1 MQAEPPTHFRAGVL
15 ERLGL
20 HRWLAPPGRI
30 AMRNLERRPLKAA
43 LSALGIAFAV
53 AILLVGRFFVDAISV
68 IAEVQFRHVQR
79 ENLMVVFNAPG
90 SAAVRYDLTRLP
102 GVLRAEPFRMVPVR
116 LRAGHHSRRTAL
128 LGLEEAG
135 ELRRL
140 IGRRLVPTGLPPEGV
155 LLTTKLGEVLDVSP
169 GDTLT
174 VEVLEGARQMRRV
187 AVAGFVDE
195 LLGLS
200 AYMEQHALNRLLSE
214 GNTLSG
220 AFLRVDP
227 FAAPALY
234 GRLKRLPAIAG
245 VSSRD
250 AALASFEE
258 TLGESIGLITTILIG
273 FAGALAVAIVYNAA
287 RIALSERARDL
298 ASLRVLGFTRGEIAG
313 MLFGEQAVLIV
324 SGIAAG
330 LLLGYQLCGV
340 LAGLY
345 QWELFRIPLVLSA
358 QSYVFAV
365 AVIVAA
371 AIGTALVV
379 RRRIDRLDLVAV
391 LKTRE

>member
-1 MQAEPPTHFRAGVL
+1 
-15 ERLGL
+15 
-20 HRWLAPPGRI
+20 
-30 AMRNLERRPLKAA
+30 
-43 LSALGIAFAV
+43 
-53 AILLVGRFFVDAISV
+53 
-68 IAEVQFRHVQR
+68 
-79 ENLMVVFNAPG
+79 
-90 SAAVRYDLTRLP
+90 
-102 GVLRAEPFRMVPVR
+102 
-116 LRAGHHSRRTAL
+116 
-128 LGLEEAG
+128 
-135 ELRRL
+135 
-140 IGRRLVPTGLPPEGV
+140 
-155 LLTTKLGEVLDVSP
+155 VSP